1 MLVVCKRLY
10 RISYE
15 RRYKMSTLYWINVL
29 GNLNDVC
36 MIIFEISVLFG
47 ITFFLVTIFHKDDI
61 KEDLSKVGYKRFV
74 KVRNTN
80 YIVLIISTLVLV
92 FLPTKNQLY
101 IIYGVGGTI
110 DYLKDNPTAKELPD
124 KCIKALDAW
133 VDNLN
138 KEGDKNERD

>member
-1 MLVVCKRLY
+1 MLVVCKRLH

-29 GNLNDVC
+29 NNIKFLFVLIFIASFIFSIACVITNLAC
-36 MIIFEISVLFG
+36 SV
-47 ITFFLVTIFHKDDI
+47 D
-61 KEDLSKVGYKRFV
+61 ELSEAFNYKRFIKV
-74 KVRNTN
+74 KNWT
-80 YIVLIISTLVLV
+80 YTLLIISTLVITFV
-92 FLPTKNQLY
+92 PSERELY

-124 KCIKALDAW
+124 KCIKALDTW

-138 KEGDKNERD
+138 KEGD

>member
-29 GNLNDVC
+29 GNFYELC
-36 MIIFEISVLFG
+36 MIIFVISALLG
-47 ITFFLVTIFHKDDI
+47 ITFFLATIFHEGDI
-61 KEDLSKVGYKRFV
+61 EADLSKVGYKRFV

-80 YIVLIISTLVLV
+80 CIVFIISTLALV
-92 FLPTKNQLY
+92 FLPTRNQLY
-101 IIYGVGGTI
+101 IICGVGGTL
-110 DYLKDNPTAKELPD
+110 DYLKENPTAKELPD
-124 KCIKALDAW
+124 KCIKALDTW

-138 KEGDKNERD
+138 KEGD

>member
-10 RISYE
+10 RISYD

-61 KEDLSKVGYKRFV
+61 KADLSKVGYKRFV

-92 FLPTKNQLY
+92 FLPTKSQLY
-101 IIYGVGGTI
+101 IIYGVGGSI

-124 KCIKALDAW
+124 KCIKALDTW

-138 KEGDKNERD
+138 KEGGDND

>member
-1 MLVVCKRLY
+1 
-10 RISYE
+10 
-15 RRYKMSTLYWINVL
+15 MSTLYWINVL

-61 KEDLSKVGYKRFV
+61 KADKSKVGYKRFV

-92 FLPTKNQLY
+92 FLPTKSQLY
-101 IIYGVGGTI
+101 IIYGVGGSI

-124 KCIKALDAW
+124 KCIKALDTW

-138 KEGDKNERD
+138 KEGD

>member
-1 MLVVCKRLY
+1 MLVIRKRLY

-92 FLPTKNQLY
+92 FLPTKSQLY
-101 IIYGVGGTI
+101 MIYGVGGTI

-124 KCIKALDAW
+124 KCIKALDTW

-138 KEGDKNERD
+138 KEGD

>member
-1 MLVVCKRLY
+1 
-10 RISYE
+10 
-15 RRYKMSTLYWINVL
+15 MSTLYWINVL

-61 KEDLSKVGYKRFV
+61 KADLSKVGYKRFV

-92 FLPTKNQLY
+92 FLPTKSQLY
-101 IIYGVGGTI
+101 I
-110 DYLKDNPTAKELPD
+110 
-124 KCIKALDAW
+124 
-133 VDNLN
+133 
-138 KEGDKNERD
+138 

>member
-1 MLVVCKRLY
+1 
-10 RISYE
+10 
-15 RRYKMSTLYWINVL
+15 MSTLYWINVL

-36 MIIFEISVLFG
+36 MIIFEISALFG
-47 ITFFLVTIFHKDDI
+47 ITFFLVTIFHEDDI
-61 KEDLSKVGYKRFV
+61 KGDLSKVGYKRFV

-92 FLPTKNQLY
+92 FFPTKSQLY
-101 IIYGVGGTI
+101 IIYGVGGSI

-124 KCIKALDAW
+124 KCIKALDNW

-138 KEGDKNERD
+138 KEGD

>member
-1 MLVVCKRLY
+1 
-10 RISYE
+10 
-15 RRYKMSTLYWINVL
+15 MSTLYWINVL

-61 KEDLSKVGYKRFV
+61 KADLSKVGYKRFV

-92 FLPTKNQLY
+92 FLPTKSQLY
-101 IIYGVGGTI
+101 IIYGVGGSI

-138 KEGDKNERD
+138 NEGGDND

>member
-1 MLVVCKRLY
+1 
-10 RISYE
+10 
-15 RRYKMSTLYWINVL
+15 MSTLYWINVL

-61 KEDLSKVGYKRFV
+61 KADLSKVGYKRFV

-92 FLPTKNQLY
+92 FLPTKSQLY

-124 KCIKALDAW
+124 KCIKALDTW
-133 VDNLN
+133 VDNFN
-138 KEGDKNERD
+138 KEEGNND

>member
-1 MLVVCKRLY
+1 
-10 RISYE
+10 
-15 RRYKMSTLYWINVL
+15 MSTLYWINVL

-101 IIYGVGGTI
+101 IIYGVGGAI

-124 KCIKALDAW
+124 KCIKALDTW

-138 KEGDKNERD
+138 KDGD

>member
-1 MLVVCKRLY
+1 
-10 RISYE
+10 
-15 RRYKMSTLYWINVL
+15 MSTLYWINVL

-47 ITFFLVTIFHKDDI
+47 ITFFIVTIFHKDDI

-92 FLPTKNQLY
+92 FLPTKSQLY
-101 IIYGVGGTI
+101 MIYGVGGTI
-110 DYLKDNPTAKELPD
+110 DYLKENPTAKELPD

-133 VDNLN
+133 VDKLN
-138 KEGDKNERD
+138 KEGDGQ